1 MKARFIFLF
10 IVVVFI
16 SIGCGSVP
24 APTAT
29 TGPTGD
35 NAFLVQNLDDV
46 NKAIALTNQGVSAY
60 NTYLVQQAEYTK
72 AEYVRQFFMVALRYD
87 PDNAKAKQ
95 YLDKVDTFKSSLL
108 DSKLKT
114 ANTLA
119 AKPKRKESE
128 DYALLVALQSA
139 VAIEPTN
146 EAANK
151 MLKDNAALQAS
162 LSDTYLKRS
171 VDSKKKADA
180 KSTPDSEREALYLS
194 AYDDASKAAAV
205 TPANAKA
212 KAQKDSLLGSLD
224 AAFNTHVAAQARLVQ
239 GGKYDDANA
248 ELGRLN
254 SLNAKLSGK
263 RTPDVQGAT
272 YGLYFQWAKALD
284 AKGQILDAGDKL
296 DVALAA
302 KRSPEA
308 VELKKKLS
316 AKATTTNQGAAFD
329 AALPE
334 IDKYIAKGDYLSATK
349 RIDSASKLTKDKAKL
364 DQLDA
369 LRQKMKD
376 SVGGI
381 YEAGVAAYRSED
393 FKTAIDKLTTV
404 VGFNADYEQAAD
416 YLSKAKEK
424 QKLLDQFSN

>member
-1 MKARFIFLF
+1 MKVRLF
-10 IVVVFI
+10 ILSIVVLLLC
-16 SIGCGSVP
+16 IGCGTPP
-24 APTAT
+24 ASNA
-29 TGPTGD
+29 GVSGD
-35 NAFLVQNLDDV
+35 NSFLVQNLDDT

-60 NTYLVQQAEYTK
+60 NTYLVQQAEITK
-72 AEYVRQFFMVALRYD
+72 AEYVRQFFTVALRYD
-87 PDNAKAKQ
+87 PDNAKARQ
-95 YLDKVDTFKSSLL
+95 YLDKVDSSKTGLV

-128 DYALLVALQSA
+128 DYAFLVALQSA
-139 VAIEPTN
+139 VTIDPTN

-151 MLKDNAALQAS
+151 LLKDNAALQAS

-171 VDSKKKADA
+171 VESKKKADNKA
-180 KSTPDSEREALYLS
+180 TAASDKEALYLS
-194 AYDDASKAAAV
+194 AFDDAAKAVAV
-205 TPANAKA
+205 APASAKA
-212 KAQKDSLLGSLD
+212 KAQKDSLVGALD
-224 AAFNTHVAAQARLVQ
+224 TAFTAHAAAEAKLLQ
-239 GGKYDDANA
+239 GGKFDDAKA
-248 ELGRLN
+248 ELARMS

-263 RTPDVQGAT
+263 RASDVQGAT
-272 YGLYFQWAKALD
+272 YALYYQWAKALD

-296 DVALAA
+296 DLAIAA

-308 VELKKKLS
+308 LELKKKLS
-316 AKATTTNQGAAFD
+316 AKASSTNQEAAFA

-334 IDKYIAKGDYLSATK
+334 IDRLIAKGDFLSANK
-349 RIDSASKLTKDKAKL
+349 RINAAAKLTKDKSKL

-369 LRQKMKD
+369 QRAKMKD
-376 SVGGI
+376 AVGGI

-393 FKTAIDKLTTV
+393 FKTAIDKLSTV

-424 QKLLDQFSN
+424 QKLLDQFSE

>member
-1 MKARFIFLF
+1 MKARLFFLL
-10 IVVVFI
+10 IVVVLI

-24 APTAT
+24 ATTA
-29 TGPTGD
+29 PTGD

-46 NKAIALTNQGVSAY
+46 NKSAALTNQGVAAY

-72 AEYVRQFFMVALRYD
+72 AEYVRQFFLVALRYD
-87 PDNAKAKQ
+87 PDNVKAKQ

-108 DSKLKT
+108 DAKLKIAT
-114 ANTLA
+114 TLA

-139 VAIEPTN
+139 VAIDPTN

-180 KSTPDSEREALYLS
+180 KSTPDADREALYVS

-205 TPANAKA
+205 APANAKA
-212 KAQKDSLLGSLD
+212 KAQKDSLVGSLD
-224 AAFNTHVAAQARLVQ
+224 AAFTAHVANEAKLVQ

-248 ELGRLN
+248 ELGRMN

-263 RTPDVQGAT
+263 RTPDVQTAT

-316 AKATTTNQGAAFD
+316 AKAASTNQGAAFD

-334 IDKYIAKGDYLSATK
+334 IDKYIAKGDYLAATK
-349 RIDSASKLTKDKAKL
+349 RIDAASKLTKDKAKL